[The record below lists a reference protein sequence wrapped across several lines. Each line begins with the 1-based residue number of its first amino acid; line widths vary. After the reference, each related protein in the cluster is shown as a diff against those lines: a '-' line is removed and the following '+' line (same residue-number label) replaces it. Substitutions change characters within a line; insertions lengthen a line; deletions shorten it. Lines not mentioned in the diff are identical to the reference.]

1 MHFTICAHFLVV
13 RHFARPLW
21 QPAPPIVAEPVASQP
36 KLRLHPP
43 LSSISIFRT
52 LSSLFLSY
60 FHHYFTF
67 SLNQYLH
74 HRNPAP
80 AQNVPALP
88 FPHPSILLSIMVSLP
103 LWRSVQH
110 VSVRC
115 PNIPSL
121 FLCITPQIRNVVIFF
136 GIYEYHG
143 NSAASINLKKTL
155 TFTSPHHLSGEF
167 S

>member
-1 MHFTICAHFLVV
+1 MHFTICAHFLVA

-36 KLRLHPP
+36 KLRLHFPP

-88 FPHPSILLSIMVSLP
+88 FPHPSISPSTVQSSLP

-115 PNIPSL
+115 PYIPSL
-121 FLCITPQIRNVVIFF
+121 FPCITPHIRNVVINFL
-136 GIYEYHG
+136 GVMNIL
-143 NSAASINLKKTL
+143 AMLLPQLTL
-155 TFTSPHHLSGEF
+155 RKP
-167 S
+167 